1 MANQQNQKLKMLKIM
16 EYLRTDTD
24 EEHPISMPEIL
35 RRLEADG
42 IPAER
47 KSVYTDLAILE
58 DFGLDIIQSKN
69 RTNGGYYLGS
79 RDFELP
85 EVKLLVDAV
94 SASKFIT
101 EKKSTELVKKIE
113 GLVSKEQAKQLHRQ
127 VVVMDRLKG
136 GSEEIYYAVDVI
148 YNCIDNDCRMQFQY
162 VEWTPEGE
170 LQYRHDGALYEVS
183 PAFLLWDNENYYLVA
198 YDEKS
203 KGIRHYRVDKIRNA
217 SAMEEARGGRQ
228 EREALRLSDYSKRTF
243 GMFAGKEETI
253 RLRTSPE
260 MAGVFRDRFG
270 SDVAMRQEGTDLFVR
285 VSVQLSSQFYGWL
298 AGLGSKVE
306 VMGPEPVRSAYRD
319 YLEEILAQYKES

>member
-16 EYLRTDTD
+16 DYLRKDTD
-24 EEHPISMPEIL
+24 EEHPITMPEIIA
-35 RRLEADG
+35 RLEAEG
-42 IPAER
+42 ISAER
-47 KSVYTDLAILE
+47 KSIYTDLAILE
-58 DFGLDIIQSKN
+58 DYGMDVIQSKS

-101 EKKSTELVKKIE
+101 EKKSTELVKKLE
-113 GLVSKEQAKQLHRQ
+113 ALVSKEQAKQLHRQ

-162 VEWTPEGE
+162 VEWTADGE
-170 LQYRHDGALYEVS
+170 LQLRHDGAFYEVS

-217 SAMEEARGGRQ
+217 SAMDVPRGGKN
-228 EREALRLSDYSKRTF
+228 ERKALRLSDYSKRTF
-243 GMFAGKEETI
+243 GMFAGEEETI
-253 RLRTSPE
+253 RLRTSLE

-270 SDVAMRQEGTDLFVR
+270 SDVVMRQEGTDLFVR